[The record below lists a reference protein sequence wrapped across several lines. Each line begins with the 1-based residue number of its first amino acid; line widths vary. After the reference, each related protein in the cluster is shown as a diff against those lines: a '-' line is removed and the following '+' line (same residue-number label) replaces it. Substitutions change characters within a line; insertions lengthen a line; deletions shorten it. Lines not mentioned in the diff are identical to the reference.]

1 MDIRTVALAQL
12 NPAPYNPRLDLKPGD
27 PAYEKLKR
35 SITEFGFVEP
45 LVWNQRTGHLVGG
58 HQRMEVLRDLGYQEA
73 EVVVVDLPLERE
85 QTLNLA
91 LNKIQGDWDEAK
103 LAALLQELTQVPNF
117 DVGLTGFD
125 LPEIS
130 ELFDRQKELQEDDF
144 DIEATVAGIETPV
157 TQPGD
162 LIELGPHRILCGD
175 STKQEDFLRLL
186 GNERVDLVH
195 SDFPYNVSYM
205 QKNNRPSTETR
216 PKKSRKWDQIYSDA
230 LPQGEYEQWM
240 GQVLGN
246 IKQALRPG
254 AAVYFWQGHR
264 QFPPMYQ
271 ILLDLE
277 FHISCVVCWLKESA
291 AITYADY
298 AFQTEQCLYGWLTG
312 AAHYWAGPAVES
324 NVWQIKR
331 DPTKTYVHPTQKP
344 VALAQRAMRNS
355 SQRGDVVLDCFL
367 GSGST
372 LLAAESLERRCFGI
386 EIDPKYCDAI
396 VRRYIA
402 FVGKDK
408 IPAEM
413 RAKYCQ
419 EAPHEIV

>member
-1 MDIRTVALAQL
+1 MEIHRIPVSRI
-12 NPAPYNPRLDLKPGD
+12 NPAPYNPRQDLKPGD
-27 PAYEKLKR
+27 PAYERLKQ
-35 SITEFGFVEP
+35 SLTQFGCVEP
-45 LVWNQRTGHLVGG
+45 LVWNRRTGHLVGG
-58 HQRMEVLRDLGYQEA
+58 HQRFKILLEQGIA
-73 EVVVVDLPLERE
+73 EVDVSVVDLPLEQE
-85 QTLNLA
+85 QVLNIA
-91 LNKIQGDWDEAK
+91 LNKIVGDWDEAK
-103 LAALLQELTQVPNF
+103 LAALLQELTQVPDF

-144 DIEATVAGIETPV
+144 DTEATVAGIETPV
-157 TQPGD
+157 TQLGD
-162 LIELGPHRILCGD
+162 LIELGPHRVLCGD

-186 GNERVDLVH
+186 GSERVALVH
-195 SDFPYNVSYM
+195 TDFPYNVNYAGGA
-205 QKNNRPSTETR
+205 RPNPNTR
-216 PKKSRKWDQIYSDA
+216 PKRSRQWERIYSDNM
-230 LPQGEYEQWM
+230 PQGEYERWM
-240 GQVLGN
+240 GQVLSN

-264 QFPPMYQ
+264 QFPPMYH

-277 FHISCVVCWLKESA
+277 FHVGCVICWLKESA

-344 VALAQRAMRNS
+344 IALAQRAIRNS
-355 SQRGDVVLDCFL
+355 SQRGDLVLDCFL

-372 LLAAESLERRCFGI
+372 LIAAESLERRGYGL
-386 EIDPKYCDAI
+386 EIDPKYGDAI

-408 IPAEM
+408 VPAEI

-419 EAPHEIV
+419 EASHETV